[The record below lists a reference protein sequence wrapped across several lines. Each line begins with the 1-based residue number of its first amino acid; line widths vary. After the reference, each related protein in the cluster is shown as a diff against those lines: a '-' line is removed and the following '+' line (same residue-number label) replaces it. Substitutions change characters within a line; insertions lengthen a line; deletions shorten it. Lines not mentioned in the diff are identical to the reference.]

1 MRSPFGSIKYTYGLQ
16 SRYFAV
22 AKADIRD
29 TNLQLLKRMCLLEL
43 VFVSAF
49 ICLSM
54 AVFPGWK
61 PTYQYW
67 GFLIAAAGV
76 TALIYLCVLLKKTT
90 YTAVM
95 LLCVLFYITTLSG
108 CIAVDALTGS
118 TNTAVFFQIVIVVL
132 PAVFVLPFTV
142 MFPMNAGLEAL
153 YVVLLWYNKDAGYAR
168 MDTFSS
174 LAGFFFSIIVMVS
187 VSNLRAS
194 EGLSKMRYI
203 RQGTTDPLTQVLNR
217 AECEERMREY
227 FSYRRR
233 NDAPCALLMFDI
245 DNFKNVNDEYGHQT
259 GDQALT
265 LMGNVLRGCFR
276 GDDIVGRIGG
286 DEFMVLVRNIREK
299 SSLGEIV
306 ERIQS
311 DIRGI
316 SELPR
321 GLRLSSSLGVAFLS
335 GTAAYEEMYRV
346 ADRAMYEAKRSAAGQ
361 CVIKEL

>member
-1 MRSPFGSIKYTYGLQ
+1 
-16 SRYFAV
+16 
-22 AKADIRD
+22 
-29 TNLQLLKRMCLLEL
+29 
-43 VFVSAF
+43 
-49 ICLSM
+49 M

-76 TALIYLCVLLKKTT
+76 NGAHIPVRTAEKDHVHRRDAAVRAVLYHDPFRLHRRGRPHR
-90 YTAVM
+90 VHQH
-95 LLCVLFYITTLSG
+95 G
-108 CIAVDALTGS
+108 R
-118 TNTAVFFQIVIVVL
+118 VL
-132 PAVFVLPFTV
+132 PDSHRCAAGRVFVLPFTV

-245 DNFKNVNDEYGHQT
+245 DNFKNVNDEYS
-259 GDQALT
+259 A
-265 LMGNVLRGCFR
+265 
-276 GDDIVGRIGG
+276 
-286 DEFMVLVRNIREK
+286 IR
-299 SSLGEIV
+299 
-306 ERIQS
+306 RA
-311 DIRGI
+311 IR
-316 SELPR
+316 R
-321 GLRLSSSLGVAFLS
+321 
-335 GTAAYEEMYRV
+335 
-346 ADRAMYEAKRSAAGQ
+346 
-361 CVIKEL
+361 